1 MDQRLVELLACPVS
15 KAPVYFAEDRQLL
28 VCPTSKLAYP
38 VKDGIAAM
46 LPEDAIKLTDDD
58 PLLKMG
64 TVPNS

>member
-1 MDQRLVELLACPVS
+1 MDSRLVELLACPVS

-28 VCPTSKLAYP
+28 VCRTSKLAYP

-46 LPEDAIKLTDDD
+46 LPEDAIKLADDD

-64 TVPNS
+64 TVPIS